1 MTTTDAYQPFENF
14 ENFDEE
20 DVYKRYRA
28 ALLNP
33 DTHNIIID
41 FDNATSFSASD
52 VDIATIRK
60 ITKNEVRRAIL
71 QPFFSHEPCAYR
83 SKITNSLIHNCSG
96 QVNQERGGCTLP
108 T

>member
-60 ITKNEVRRAIL
+60 MIKNEVRRASCNHSFRTNPVHIDQKL
-71 QPFFSHEPCAYR
+71 RIR
-83 SKITNSLIHNCSG
+83 SFTIAA
-96 QVNQERGGCTLP
+96 VR
-108 T
+108 